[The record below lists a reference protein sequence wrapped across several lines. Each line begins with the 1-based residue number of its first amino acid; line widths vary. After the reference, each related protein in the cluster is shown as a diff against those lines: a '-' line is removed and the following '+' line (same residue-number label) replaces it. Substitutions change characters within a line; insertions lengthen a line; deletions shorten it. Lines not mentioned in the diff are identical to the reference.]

1 MPPQLRT
8 VERKPMSRE
17 EFLDLVCDAY
27 REFKGLPEDSD
38 VRVTYGEYKSGTVQV
53 TLKLPE

>member
-1 MPPQLRT
+1 MPPQL
-8 VERKPMSRE
+8 KPVVKAPMTRE

-27 REFKGLPEDSD
+27 REFKGLPGDSD
-38 VRVTYGEYKSGTVQV
+38 IRVTYGEYKSGTVQV